1 MAKFD
6 RFQTARFAGVCCIG
20 VLLLVSCAIAQQQ
33 TLGSI
38 VGHVRV
44 ERGGSPPERILITLE
59 FRGAAIQTSYT
70 DSQGSY
76 GFHSL
81 PPNPYYVVIDDD
93 HYQPERREAAI
104 PPNNLSPTVFEDFTL
119 VPRANVPSVV
129 TLPDKQAG
137 ANSNMTDI
145 REYAAKFPKPAVKE
159 FKKGVNSDQDG
170 NKDEAIKH
178 YAKAVQIA
186 PDFYQ
191 ARNNLGSDY
200 LSKSD
205 FPGAKTQFS
214 EAIRSNQSDSAGYFN
229 LSNVCM
235 LMGELA
241 EARNYLDEGMRRD
254 PESALGLFLLGSLD
268 FKTGKLPEAEQALR
282 KAILLNRTMV
292 QARLQLVNLLLQLG
306 KKDSA
311 IAELHDFVST
321 FPDNS
326 FSPQAKQLLKRLE
339 ASAQPGAAAH

>member
-1 MAKFD
+1 MATSASFRK
-6 RFQTARFAGVCCIG
+6 AA
-20 VLLLVSCAIAQQQ
+20 LLLLALFSCLLLLPTAKAQQQ

-38 VGHVRV
+38 IGHLRAA
-44 ERGGSPPERILITLE
+44 RGGSPPDRILVTLE
-59 FRGAAIQTSYT
+59 FRGAAIQTVYT
-70 DSQGSY
+70 DSQGTY

-81 PPNPYYVVIDDD
+81 LPNSYYVVINDDN
-93 HYQPERREAAI
+93 YQPERREAAI
-104 PPNNLSPTVFEDFTL
+104 PPSTLAPTVFADFTL
-119 VPRANVPSVV
+119 IPRAKAPSVV

-145 REYAAKFPKPAVKE
+145 REYAAKFPKPALKE

-170 NKDEAIKH
+170 NKDDAIKH

-214 EAIRSNQSDSAGYFN
+214 AAIQANQSDSAGYFN

-241 EARNYLDEGMRRD
+241 EAKNYLDEGMRRD

-268 FKTGKLPEAEQALR
+268 LKTGKLPEAEQALR

-339 ASAQPGAAAH
+339 ASAQTGVAAH

>member
-1 MAKFD
+1 MAKPAQV
-6 RFQTARFAGVCCIG
+6 RTAFLI
-20 VLLLVSCAIAQQQ
+20 AITWICLPGFLQYSAAQQQ

-38 VGHVRV
+38 EGHLRV
-44 ERGGSPPERILITLE
+44 ERGGAPSQRILVDLE
-59 FRGAAIQTSYT
+59 FRGATIATAYT
-70 DSQGSY
+70 DSQGMY

-81 PPNPYYVVIDDD
+81 PPNPYRVVINDDN
-93 HYQPERREAAI
+93 YQPQSRDTAV
-104 PPNNLSPTVFEDFTL
+104 PPSTMAPTVFEDFTL
-119 VPRANVPSVV
+119 VPKAPQNARETVPAKNS
-129 TLPDKQAG
+129 G
-137 ANSNMTDI
+137 ANPNMTDI

-159 FKKGVNSDQDG
+159 FKKGVDSDQDG
-170 NKDEAIKH
+170 KKDDAIKH
-178 YAKAVQIA
+178 YAKAVEIA

-191 ARNNLGSDY
+191 AHNNLGSDY

-205 FPGAKTQFS
+205 FPSAKKQFS
-214 EAIRSNQSDSAGYFN
+214 AAIQGNQSDSAGYFN

-235 LMGELA
+235 LMGELT
-241 EARNYLDEGMRRD
+241 EAKNYLEEGMRRD

-268 FKTGKLPEAEQALR
+268 LKTGKLTEAEQALR

-292 QARLQLVNLLLQLG
+292 QARLQLVNLLLQVG

-311 IAELHDFVST
+311 ITELHDFVTT

-339 ASAQPGAAAH
+339 ASAQAGPTVH